1 MPSDLFEN
9 FGNQNRSTQ
18 QPQNPKEQALDLM
31 RQQGIAIPDGMGDNP
46 QALIQYVMQ
55 SGRYPQ
61 SRLTMAQQ
69 IMQKMFRR

>member
-1 MPSDLFEN
+1 MNPLN
-9 FGNQNRSTQ
+9 TGN

-55 SGRYPQ
+55 SGRVPQ
-61 SRLTMAQQ
+61 GRLGMAQQ
-69 IMQKMFRR
+69 IMQRMFRR

>member
-1 MPSDLFEN
+1 MNPLNS
-9 FGNQNRSTQ
+9 GNQT
-18 QPQNPKEQALDLM
+18 QNPKEQALDLM

-55 SGRYPQ
+55 SGRVPQ
-61 SRLTMAQQ
+61 GRLGMAQQ

>member
-1 MPSDLFEN
+1 MNPLNS
-9 FGNQNRSTQ
+9 GN

-55 SGRYPQ
+55 SGRVPQ
-61 SRLTMAQQ
+61 GRLGMAQQ

>member
-1 MPSDLFEN
+1 MNPLNSEN
-9 FGNQNRSTQ
+9 KQTT
-18 QPQNPKEQALDLM
+18 PKTQALDLM

-55 SGRYPQ
+55 TGRYPQ

>member
-1 MPSDLFEN
+1 MNPLNS
-9 FGNQNRSTQ
+9 GNQS
-18 QPQNPKEQALDLM
+18 QNPKEQALDLM

-46 QALIQYVMQ
+46 NALIQYVMQ

-61 SRLTMAQQ
+61 NRLTMAQQ

>member
-1 MPSDLFEN
+1 MNPLNS
-9 FGNQNRSTQ
+9 GNSN
-18 QPQNPKEQALDLM
+18 QNPKEQALDLM

-46 QALIQYVMQ
+46 NALIQYVMQ
-55 SGRYPQ
+55 TGRYPQ